1 MTVSLIGFRPELVNL
16 IQQNVLE
23 RSFQEALFPRLLFRS
38 EVRAERWEEHNGET
52 KTFTRAGVMP
62 IKTKPLIPGTD
73 PTPNTYSTEQY
84 VIKADQYGDR
94 VQTHMPSSRV
104 AIASTFVLDAQKLG
118 ENAGMTLNRL
128 IRNKLYRN
136 YLQGDT
142 VTIAAAL
149 SGAIN
154 LRVASVNGFSERLL
168 GAAIV
173 PVSPLA
179 PIPIEIGVS
188 NTKNSII
195 AMVPDSQLEPYGPGT
210 IVLGT
215 ALSGNLAARSR
226 VRAERR
232 ARIIRVGGAGTVDA
246 LNSTSYLTVQDIIN
260 AVQLMRANNVPPHPD
275 GRYHV
280 HTAVAGVTQLYQDAK
295 WQGLLN
301 LANLDLG
308 VYKDLVI
315 AQGVGSFFYSN
326 NETPNTQ
333 NSGTQIQTGSQ
344 AFESPDIGAETVNES
359 GVPIARTIVTGG
371 GVMSEFYVPEAEAYT
386 TEAGTNGKVGNFSVT
401 NAGVSINTDRVRYL
415 INAPQD
421 ALRQIVDQ
429 VWSFTG
435 DWAVP
440 TDVLTGNGAR
450 VKRAVVIEH
459 VGGDA

>member
-1 MTVSLIGFRPELVNL
+1 MTVSLIGFNPDLVNL

-23 RSFQEALFPRLLFRS
+23 RTFQEALFPRLLFRS
-38 EVRAERWEEHNGET
+38 ELRAERWADHDGET

-62 IKTKPLIPGTD
+62 IKTKPLVPGQD
-73 PTPNTYSTEQY
+73 PTPNTYGTEQY
-84 VIKADQYGDR
+84 TISAAQYGDR
-94 VQTHMPSSRV
+94 VQTHMPTSRV
-104 AIASTFVLDAQKLG
+104 AIASKFVLDAQKLG

-128 IRNKLYRN
+128 VRNRLYRP

-142 VTIAAAL
+142 VTIVAAL
-149 SGAIN
+149 SGAVN
-154 LRVASVNGFSERLL
+154 LRVASVNGFLERLL
-168 GAAIV
+168 GSAVV

-179 PIPIEIGVS
+179 PIDVELGVTNIK
-188 NTKNSII
+188 NTVI
-195 AMVPDSQLEPYGPGT
+195 AQVPDSAADPYGPGT

-215 ALSGNLAARSR
+215 ALGANLAVRSR
-226 VRAERR
+226 VRAVRR
-232 ARIIRVGGAGTVDA
+232 ARILRVGGAATVDG
-246 LNSTSYLTVQDIIN
+246 LNASSLLTVQDVIN

-280 HTAVAGVTQLYQDAK
+280 HTAVAGITQLYQDAK

-315 AQGVGSFFYSN
+315 AQGVGCFFYSN
-326 NETPNTQ
+326 NETPNQ
-333 NSGTQIQTGSQ
+333 VNSGTLVGTG
-344 AFESPDIGAETVNES
+344 ATAYESPDIGAEVINEN
-359 GVPIARTIVTGG
+359 GIPIARTIVTGG
-371 GVMSEFYVPEAEAYT
+371 GVASEFYVPEAEYDESGT
-386 TEAGTNGKVGNFSVT
+386 TSMVSKVGNFNVT

-421 ALRQIVDQ
+421 ALRQVVDQ

-450 VKRAVVIEH
+450 VKRGVVIEH
-459 VGGDA
+459 AGGD